1 MINKVSGDSGL
12 PPLPPQR
19 DLQTHLHAEMGKLVT
34 ALQHPDPSN
43 PDYLKSVSENIKAL
57 YALSL
62 EATK

>member
-1 MINKVSGDSGL
+1 MINKVSGDGGL
-12 PPLPPQR
+12 SPLPPQR
-19 DLQTHLHAEMGKLVT
+19 DLQTHLHSEVGKFVT

-43 PDYLKSVSENIKAL
+43 PDYLKNVSETIKSL